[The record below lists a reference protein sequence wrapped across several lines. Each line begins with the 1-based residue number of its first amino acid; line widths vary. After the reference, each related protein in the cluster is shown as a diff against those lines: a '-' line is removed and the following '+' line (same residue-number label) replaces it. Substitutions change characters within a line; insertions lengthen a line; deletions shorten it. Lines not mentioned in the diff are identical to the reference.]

1 MKKIR
6 KAIFPVAGLGTRFL
20 PATKSQPKVML
31 PLVDRPI
38 IHYVVEEALRSGIET
53 IIFVTGRAHDAI
65 ENYFD
70 VSVELEDF
78 LREKKKEGMLRE
90 VTDISNLISPCYV
103 RQKTAQGLGHAVLVC
118 KELIGNEPF
127 AVFLA
132 DDVIDSK
139 VACMK
144 QMTEIYER
152 YQCSVVAVQ
161 EVDPKDTKSYG
172 VITPR
177 KLEDNLYQ
185 VLDMVEKPEP
195 KDAPSNLA
203 VIGRYILTPEI
214 FELLEKTTPGKG
226 GEIQLTDAIKQ
237 LLRRQAV
244 YGHVF
249 EGHRYDTGDKLG
261 FLQATVEYAL
271 RSGEVGEGF
280 RSYLKNL
287 DVEKVL
293 ERGPL
298 EHFHPGGAPL
308 PGKGAS

>member
-103 RQKTAQGLGHAVLVC
+103 RQKTAQGLGHAVLTC

-139 VACMK
+139 VACMR
-144 QMTEIYER
+144 QMIEIYER

-161 EVDPKDTKSYG
+161 EVDPQETKSYG

-177 KLEDNLYQ
+177 KIEDNLHQ
-185 VLDMVEKPEP
+185 VMDMVEKPDP

-226 GEIQLTDAIKQ
+226 GEIQLTDAIKA

-249 EGHRYDTGDKLG
+249 EGKRYDTGDKLG

-271 RSGEVGEGF
+271 RSEEVGEGF
-280 RSYLKNL
+280 RAFLKNL
-287 DVEKVL
+287 DVEAVVK
-293 ERGPL
+293 RGPL
-298 EHFHPGGAPL
+298 EHLHPGGVPC
-308 PGKGAS
+308 PTKGAS

>member
-1 MKKIR
+1 MQRIK

-20 PATKSQPKVML
+20 PATKAQPKVML
-31 PLVDRPI
+31 PLVDKPI
-38 IHYVVEEALRSGIET
+38 IHYVVEEALNSGIET
-53 IIFVTGRAHDAI
+53 IIFVTGRAHEAI

-70 VSVELEDF
+70 VSVELQDF

-90 VTDISNLISPCYV
+90 IEDISNLITPCYI
-103 RQKTAQGLGHAVLVC
+103 RQKTAQGLGHAVLVA

-132 DDVIDSK
+132 DDVIE
-139 VACMK
+139 APIPCMK
-144 QMTEIYER
+144 QMIGIYER
-152 YQCSVVAVQ
+152 YQCSVIAVQ
-161 EVDPKDTKSYG
+161 QVAPEDTKSYG
-172 VITPR
+172 IISPR
-177 KLEDNLYQ
+177 SLEPGLHQ
-185 VLDMVEKPEP
+185 ILDMVEKPDP

-244 YGHVF
+244 YGHTIQ
-249 EGHRYDTGDKLG
+249 GQRYDTGDKLG

-271 RSGEVGEGF
+271 RNPEIGEGF
-280 RSYLKNL
+280 RKYLQQL
-287 DVEKVL
+287 DLRNDRNTIEDAA
-293 ERGPL
+293 
-298 EHFHPGGAPL
+298 GAAL
-308 PGKGAS
+308 QEGR